1 MHNDGI
7 YQSQLPVRALMNDL
21 ESLANLDKE
30 SEKKI
35 SYWSKIRILLFVLG
49 LVALLLGLFSV
60 EHRWGMEAWAF
71 MGALGMVIIWCVITF
86 STLKKL
92 NRDEFPDYRY
102 LTCQKLLGLLSADID
117 NHSEIETRLNLK
129 EKLSPNQTIEKGK
142 KGSSTWNRRNTSECF
157 LSLNGVFFDG
167 TKFRCSITEEVQAYG
182 EHFPY
187 RSLSGKTKTKL
198 KANKRTRWIGALRL
212 RFKEKRYSSSPTES
226 QQIEDLIQIPDRAK
240 LKKLEVNDQELLMR
254 SATETNKQK
263 HKVKMSKDIPAA
275 WDDMEIEANS
285 SDMLKAFMAQMFL
298 SLYQAL
304 NSSKT
309 KKK

>member
-60 EHRWGMEAWAF
+60 EHRWGIEAWAF

-117 NHSEIETRLNLK
+117 NHSEIETRLTLK

-157 LSLNGVFFDG
+157 LSLNGVFLDG

-275 WDDMEIEANS
+275 WDDMEIDANS

-298 SLYQAL
+298 SLYQTL

-309 KKK
+309 KRK

>member
-1 MHNDGI
+1 
-7 YQSQLPVRALMNDL
+7 
-21 ESLANLDKE
+21 
-30 SEKKI
+30 
-35 SYWSKIRILLFVLG
+35 
-49 LVALLLGLFSV
+49 
-60 EHRWGMEAWAF
+60 

-157 LSLNGVFFDG
+157 LSLNGVFLDG

-240 LKKLEVNDQELLMR
+240 LKKLEVNDQELLMS

-263 HKVKMSKDIPAA
+263 HKVKMSKNIPAA

-298 SLYQAL
+298 SLYQTL

-309 KKK
+309 KRK

>member
-1 MHNDGI
+1 
-7 YQSQLPVRALMNDL
+7 MNDL

-60 EHRWGMEAWAF
+60 EHRWGIEAWAF

>member
-60 EHRWGMEAWAF
+60 EHRWGIEAWAF

-102 LTCQKLLGLLSADID
+102 LTCQKLLELLSADID

-157 LSLNGVFFDG
+157 LSLNGVFLDG

-275 WDDMEIEANS
+275 WDDMEIDANS

>member
-60 EHRWGMEAWAF
+60 EHRWGIEAWAF

-102 LTCQKLLGLLSADID
+102 LTCQKLLELLSADID

-157 LSLNGVFFDG
+157 LSLNGVFLDG

>member
-60 EHRWGMEAWAF
+60 EHRWGIEAWAF

-157 LSLNGVFFDG
+157 LSLNGVFLDG

-275 WDDMEIEANS
+275 WDDMEIDANS

-298 SLYQAL
+298 SLYQTL

-309 KKK
+309 KRK

>member
-35 SYWSKIRILLFVLG
+35 SFWGKIRILLFVLG
-49 LVALLLGLFSV
+49 VISLILGLISIN
-60 EHRWGMEAWAF
+60 ERLGIEALAF
-71 MGALGMVIIWCVITF
+71 MGGLGMIIIGCVITF

-142 KGSSTWNRRNTSECF
+142 KGSSTWNRRITSECF
-157 LSLNGVFFDG
+157 LSLNGVFLDG

-240 LKKLEVNDQELLMR
+240 LKKLEVNDQELLMS

-263 HKVKMSKDIPAA
+263 HNVKMSKNIPAA
-275 WDDMEIEANS
+275 WDDMEIDANS

>member
-60 EHRWGMEAWAF
+60 EHRWGIEAWAF

-157 LSLNGVFFDG
+157 LSLNGVFLDG